1 VLLSA
6 ILVGGLALM
15 VFPVPP
21 LFEKWRL
28 LPEQWNTA
36 YPRFEAMRACLE
48 ICRDAG
54 AWGFGSGTFASI
66 FPHYAQEMAVSARGV
81 WRHAHCD
88 YLEWF
93 IEWGYFGFLLWGF
106 VPLGALVRVARRF
119 LQEKSTHRR
128 SEAACTGA
136 ALVALGLH
144 ALADFPVF
152 NPGVQML
159 VVFWLGSAWSVRS
172 SVSGT
177 SVKTVQNKR
186 RTASKGAA
194 PRMTK
199 FGFRPVLPHF

>member
-1 VLLSA
+1 
-6 ILVGGLALM
+6 M

-28 LPEQWNTA
+28 LPQQWNTA
-36 YPRFEAMRACLE
+36 YPRFEAMKACLE

-54 AWGFGSGTFASI
+54 AWGFGPGTFGAV

-93 IEWGYFGFLLWGF
+93 IEWGYLGTLLWSF
-106 VPLGALVRVARRF
+106 LPLGALVRVGVRF
-119 LQEKSTHRR
+119 FQEKSVHRR
-128 SEAACTGA
+128 NEAACIGA

-152 NPGVQML
+152 NSGVQL
-159 VVFWLGSAWSVRS
+159 LAVFWLGGAWSVRAS
-172 SVSGT
+172 ASVAGEKLSQHARSGT
-177 SVKTVQNKR
+177 APGSTPR
-186 RTASKGAA
+186 A
-194 PRMTK
+194 PR
-199 FGFRPVLPHF
+199 FVLRPAFEQF